1 MALRPALKN
10 DLMLSHWNRHAG
22 DVRRMMKWALRNPF
36 PPVQEGSE
44 SKKCACERAKQ
55 QERQFGN
62 DVIRVTRAG
71 LSDNTGQW
79 TTVAV
84 ESLVEFILTSLYG
97 NVWRPN
103 YTCGHVGVRPDFETN
118 MAIFEVKAQTW
129 NGGGGTAGEKIFAVP
144 WKYGELAQTLDKPV
158 CIILV
163 AAQEEEVRKKYG
175 MFGGDIGKHH
185 ATSLKQWEAQNIHF
199 MPFSRLLKFYCKRNS
214 IDFTDI

>member
-1 MALRPALKN
+1 MKALKTEI
-10 DLMLSHWNRHAG
+10 LLSHWNKHAE
-22 DVRRMMKWALRNPF
+22 DVHRMMRWTLRNPF
-36 PPVQEGSE
+36 PPIQQGSE
-44 SKKCACERAKQ
+44 SKKSAAARAKQ

-62 DVIRVTRAG
+62 DIIRVTRNG
-71 LSDNTGQW
+71 QHTGQW

-84 ESLVEFILTSLYG
+84 ESLVEFVLTGLYG

-118 MAIFEVKAQTW
+118 LAIFEVKAQTW

-144 WKYGELAQTLDKPV
+144 WKYGELAQTLNKPV

-175 MFGGDIGKHH
+175 MFGGQLGKHH
-185 ATSLKQWEAQNIHF
+185 ATSLRQWESQNIHF
-199 MPFSRLLKFYCKRNS
+199 VPLHSNLKPQG
-214 IDFTDI
+214 